1 MLGTLVAQRH
11 ERQNVKTIQLAMP
24 RFCRDNKTFNH
35 AKITKIILETV
46 RKEPSVEYNY
56 LPRGRLKVHHFHVL
70 DRKQFVNKIKK
81 ILKVV
86 MLNNDSALD
95 KDKVKQFL
103 N

>member
-35 AKITKIILETV
+35 AKITKIVLETIC
-46 RKEPSVEYNY
+46 KEPSIEYNY
-56 LPRGRLKVHHFHVL
+56 LPRGRLNEHQVRVIDQK
-70 DRKQFVNKIKK
+70 KFVNKIKK
-81 ILKVV
+81 IFKVV
-86 MLNNDSALD
+86 MLNDDSALD